1 MSRRAI
7 VVAAVVAAFTAGTA
21 GWAVAT
27 AAEKPMSGDTMKKEG
42 GMTKTGDGTMKPAA
56 GAMGKEPM
64 ADKEGSTMKKED
76 SMMKKDDSMKKDAKP
91 AMEKKP

>member
-1 MSRRAI
+1 
-7 VVAAVVAAFTAGTA
+7 
-21 GWAVAT
+21 
-27 AAEKPMSGDTMKKEG
+27 
-42 GMTKTGDGTMKPAA
+42 
-56 GAMGKEPM
+56 M